1 MGGKRRFGEI
11 KTSSVG
17 RRADL
22 RLGGRAIMPE
32 VGRLRLV
39 GRAIIPE
46 VGRLRL
52 ERGLKSEKIK
62 TRKKG
67 IKIEKRLF
75 NIGFT
80 KEVIGYLRS
89 DNLSFLLFVR

>member
-22 RLGGRAIMPE
+22 RLGGR
-32 VGRLRLV
+32 
-39 GRAIIPE
+39 IIKPE

-52 ERGLKSEKIK
+52 ERGLKSKK
-62 TRKKG
+62 NKGSKKG